1 MRSYVYKVLIASIAI
16 ILVFKI
22 TIGREINQI
31 SQKVNH
37 ISSKEGRKEIISS
50 IKKEIQ
56 KANQKEN
63 YLDEEE
69 RILIK
74 NFIKKIQKE
83 LDLKN

>member
-22 TIGREINQI
+22 TIGMEINQI

-69 RILIK
+69 RILINK
-74 NFIKKIQKE
+74 FIKKIKDE
-83 LDLKN
+83 LKSVE